1 MTTLIIG
8 AGLVGAQVARIL
20 AERGERPPALDA
32 RPPRE
37 VPATLPGPVPYKH
50 PHLPHTLPRL

>member
-20 AERGERPPALDA
+20 AERGERPLVMDS
-32 RPPRE
+32 RPQRE
-37 VPATLPGPVPYKH
+37 VLATLLDECV
-50 PHLPHTLPRL
+50 